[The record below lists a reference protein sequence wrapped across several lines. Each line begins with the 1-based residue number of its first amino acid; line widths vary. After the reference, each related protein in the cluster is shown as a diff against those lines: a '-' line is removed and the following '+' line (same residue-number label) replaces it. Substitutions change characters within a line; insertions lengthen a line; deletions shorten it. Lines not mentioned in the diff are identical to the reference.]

1 MQECITPRC
10 VFSREDAMF
19 CARILLKFAELN
31 AANFSLPFMVNAV
44 FSEVLCL
51 LRACTLQ
58 ETVHLSVF
66 IKEVFHILERTSDE
80 RWVAEHPVIGQSG
93 KALSLD
99 EWEKLQRKF
108 QVRSCSCS
116 LAAACGTAERL
127 LACSRVC
134 LPGCALMAVCA
145 VPWSQRSRSD
155 VAVAAVATGAVCAE
169 AHEQHAFV
177 DSAGRQE

>member
-1 MQECITPRC
+1 
-10 VFSREDAMF
+10 MF
-19 CARILLKFAELN
+19 CARILLKFASLN

-108 QVRSCSCS
+108 QVRALWQPATTLHTVS
-116 LAAACGTAERL
+116 LPQPL
-127 LACSRVC
+127 LAPPC
-134 LPGCALMAVCA
+134 CASPCTERGLT
-145 VPWSQRSRSD
+145 
-155 VAVAAVATGAVCAE
+155 AA
-169 AHEQHAFV
+169 
-177 DSAGRQE
+177 